1 MKKTL
6 YILLSI
12 FIITIIIIF
21 FIYNNFVKVAIL
33 SQRLNKEYES
43 YTEDTIVGSSLMT
56 LINKVIDQNER
67 NNIEKGYQ
75 DLYKENNTNSVKIEI
90 KFLESDK
97 TYPMEQIYNIGSEQ
111 FVKNYN
117 SRTFKCTKKEYHS
130 QTGQIKYM
138 LFEEVI

>member
-12 FIITIIIIF
+12 FIVTIIIIF
-21 FIYNNFVKVAIL
+21 FIYNNFVKVAML
-33 SQRLNKEYES
+33 SQKLNKEYES

-56 LINKVIDQNER
+56 LINKVIDQNEK
-67 NNIEKGYQ
+67 NNIEKGYK

-90 KFLESDK
+90 KFIESDK
-97 TYPMEQIYNIGSEQ
+97 TYPMEQIYSIGSEK

-117 SRTFKCTKKEYHS
+117 SRLFKCTKKEYHS